1 MFLSGGPQGSI
12 SFVTL
17 LKIVYFVVLLVKST
31 SMRKLFYVFI
41 ATLLGVAARA
51 QEITLVNKGKT
62 PYSIVMPEK
71 PTAIEVQAAKT
82 LQDYLHRITGVTLPT
97 SFDNEQ
103 EKPAEILIGKV
114 NRPQTKN
121 IPYESFKQDGLLI
134 RTVDKKL
141 IITGGNKKGVLYGV
155 YTFLD
160 QYLGCRKF
168 AADETY
174 VPKRKKISLQ
184 PIDDTQLPAFSFRE
198 VYYNE
203 ATDPEYMDWHKLS
216 SVSDKN
222 GEKSQWGL
230 FVHTFHTLLDP
241 AEYGAAHPEYFSF
254 YDGKRHTGLVPSWDG
269 SSVQPEAQLCLSNPE
284 VLEIVCQNLR
294 AAMDKKPDALYW
306 SVSQNDNVNYCR
318 CDACAKLDAAFAAFK
333 PEEKMLST
341 HGGEKYPALGMGS
354 LLSFVNKVADRFPDK
369 IISTLAYQYTRV
381 PPKGIVPRKNVNI
394 MLCSIE
400 SSRNDPMEIADTAF
414 SEDLVGWGKITD
426 NILVWD
432 YTIRFSNLLAPFP
445 NLRILQ
451 PNLQF
456 LHSNRVSALF
466 EQGNRDKGGEFAQ
479 LRAYLLARLEWNPDI
494 DMQREMDEF
503 LTGYYGVAA
512 PDIKE
517 YINLLH
523 DNNQANKG
531 VKMSIF
537 GSPVEDKETFLSESL
552 IARYNEI
559 FDNAE
564 KKVMKTPV
572 IYDRVRSARL
582 PVYYAM
588 LEIARS
594 EKTGTR
600 GAFTAGPTT
609 QLTPNRKVMDILNKF
624 SYHCI
629 KTNVTRITEWR
640 TTPKEYLQEYL
651 TFLNTPLASLP

>member
-1 MFLSGGPQGSI
+1 
-12 SFVTL
+12 
-17 LKIVYFVVLLVKST
+17 
-31 SMRKLFYVFI
+31 MRKIILLFI
-41 ATLLGVAARA
+41 AVISATAART
-51 QEITLVNKGKT
+51 QEITLVKNGKSA
-62 PYSIVMPEK
+62 YSIVMPVH
-71 PTAIEVQAAKT
+71 PSAIEVQAAKT
-82 LQDYLHRITGVTLPT
+82 LQDYLYRITGVTLPT

-103 EKPAEILIGKV
+103 EKPAEILIGNV
-114 NRPQTKN
+114 NRPQTKD
-121 IPYESFKQDGLLI
+121 IAYATFKMDGLLI

-160 QYLGCRKF
+160 KYLGCRKF

-174 VPKRKKISLQ
+174 VPKRKKITLQ

-203 ATDPEYMDWHKLS
+203 VSDPEFMDWHKLN

-241 AEYGAAHPEYFSF
+241 AEYGATHPEYFSF
-254 YDGKRHTGLVPSWDG
+254 YDGRRHTGLVPSWDKT
-269 SSVQPEAQLCLSNPE
+269 SVQPEAQLCLSNPE
-284 VLEIVCQNLR
+284 VLQIVCKNLR

-306 SVSQNDNVNYCR
+306 SVSQNDNVNFCR
-318 CDACAKLDAAFAAFK
+318 CDACAKLDGQFAAFR
-333 PEEKMLST
+333 PEEKMRST
-341 HGGEKYPALGMGS
+341 HGGEQYPALGMGS
-354 LLSFVNKVADRFPDK
+354 LLTFVNKVADSFPDK
-369 IISTLAYQYTRV
+369 IISTLAYQYSRV

-414 SEDLVGWGKITD
+414 SEDLAGWGKITD

-432 YTIRFSNLLAPFP
+432 YVIRFSNLLAPFP

-456 LHSNRVSALF
+456 LHRNRVSALF
-466 EQGNRDKGGEFAQ
+466 EQGNRDRGGEFAQ

-494 DMQREMDEF
+494 DIQKEMDEF
-503 LTGYYGVAA
+503 LAGYYGAAA
-512 PDIKE
+512 PVIKA

-523 DNNQANKG
+523 DNNQSNKG

-537 GSPVEDKETFLSESL
+537 GSPVDDKETFLSESL
-552 IARYNEI
+552 IARYNEL
-559 FDNAE
+559 FDQAE
-564 KKVMKTPV
+564 KKVIKTPAFHN
-572 IYDRVRSARL
+572 RVRSARL

-588 LEIARS
+588 LEIARN
-594 EKTGTR
+594 EKTGNR
-600 GAFTAGPTT
+600 GAFTAAPNT
-609 QLTPNRKVMDILNKF
+609 QLTPNRQVTDILHDF
-624 SYHCI
+624 TYQCI
-629 KTNVTRITEWR
+629 KTNVSRITEWR

-651 TFLNTPLASLP
+651 TFLNTNSASLP

>member
-1 MFLSGGPQGSI
+1 MGKF
-12 SFVTL
+12 FC
-17 LKIVYFVVLLVKST
+17 F
-31 SMRKLFYVFI
+31 FI
-41 ATLLGVAARA
+41 TVLLGVTAGA
-51 QEITLVNKGKT
+51 QDITLVNNGKST
-62 PYSIVMPEK
+62 YTIVMPEK
-71 PTAIEVQAAKT
+71 PTAIEIQAAKT
-82 LQDYLHRITGVTLPT
+82 LQDYLFRMSGVTLPT
-97 SFDNEQ
+97 SFDYEKEQ
-103 EKPAEILIGKV
+103 STEILIGKV
-114 NRPQTKN
+114 NRSQTKS
-121 IPYESFKQDGLLI
+121 IAYDSLKTDGLLI
-134 RTVDKKL
+134 RTVDNKL
-141 IITGGNKKGVLYGV
+141 IITGGNNKGVLYAV

-160 QYLGCRKF
+160 KYLGCRKY

-174 VPKRKKISLQ
+174 VPKRKKITLQ
-184 PIDDTQLPAFSFRE
+184 PIDDTQLPAFAFRE

-203 ATDPEYMDWHKLS
+203 VSDPEFMEWHKLN

-241 AEYGAAHPEYFSF
+241 EEYGATHPEYFSF
-254 YDGKRHTGLVPSWDG
+254 YDGRRHAGLVPSWDG

-284 VLEIVCQNLR
+284 VLQIVCKNLK
-294 AAMDKKPDALYW
+294 AQMDKKPHALYW
-306 SVSQNDNVNYCR
+306 SVSQNDNVNFCR
-318 CDACAKLDAAFAAFK
+318 CDSCAKLDAQYAAFK

-341 HGGEKYPALGMGS
+341 HGGEQYPALGMGS
-354 LLSFVNKVADRFPDK
+354 LLTFVNKVADSFPDK
-369 IISTLAYQYTRV
+369 IISTLAYQYSRV

-414 SEDLVGWGKITD
+414 SEDLIGWGKITD

-432 YTIRFSNLLAPFP
+432 YVIRFSNLLAPFP

-456 LHSNRVSALF
+456 LHKNRVSALF

-479 LRAYLLARLEWNPDI
+479 LRAYLLARLEWDPYVDI
-494 DMQREMDEF
+494 QKEMDEF
-503 LTGYYGVAA
+503 LAGYYGAAA
-512 PDIKE
+512 PAIKE

-523 DNNQANKG
+523 DNNQSKKG

-537 GSPVEDKETFLSESL
+537 GSPVDDKETFLSESL

-559 FDNAE
+559 FDKAE
-564 KKVMKTPV
+564 KTVIKTPTFHT
-572 IYDRVRSARL
+572 RVRSARL

-588 LEIARS
+588 LEIAKS
-594 EKTGTR
+594 EKTGPR

-609 QLTPNRKVMDILNKF
+609 QLTPNRKLMDILNDF

-629 KTNVTRITEWR
+629 RTNVTRITEWR

-651 TFLNTPLASLP
+651 SFLNTTSATVQ